1 MILACGSSMRP
12 AARPASPWIMEI
24 SASPTEEFEPE
35 HLRTVDQFYKGA
47 KDLRATFDERFAE
60 PRQAHADRFVWDY
73 WYVPG
78 QYTLHRTQ
86 AASYF
91 DPEQFEALTEALTA
105 FGQKE
110 LGCRSI
116 SPPWLSFYVD
126 GSEQAL
132 HADVPQGP
140 FAYVLSLTNWD
151 ERAFI
156 GGETTI
162 LQPAI
167 LDFWRGFDSSQGLEF
182 DSLFTSVTPDFNRL
196 TCFDA
201 RLPHGVRRVE
211 GERDPRSSRLVIH
224 GWFTE
229 PTPFFTGGLSD
240 TAVEEGLGEALQ
252 RGYSAVGAPC
262 VTGLLSLRVH
272 VSGADGS
279 VTAIDR
285 LADTLVVDPS
295 ELSAGADLGKERNKV
310 ISTLSEALAS
320 AQFEACGDD
329 SQLTVPFVF
338 D

>member
-1 MILACGSSMRP
+1 MRQPGP
-12 AARPASPWIMEI
+12 AACARIPAPTLLAAGDGFAA
-24 SASPTEEFEPE
+24 ASSSSSSQQPFEPE
-35 HLRTVDQFYKGA
+35 HLRTCDSFYENA
-47 KDLRATFDERFAE
+47 QLLRDTFDQRFAE

-73 WYVPG
+73 WYVPD

-86 AASYF
+86 AATYF
-91 DPEQFEALTEALTA
+91 DADDFDALADALTT

-140 FAYVLSLTNWD
+140 FAYVLSLTDW
-151 ERAFI
+151 EGRAFT

-162 LQPAI
+162 MQPHV

-182 DSLFTSVTPDFNRL
+182 EDLFNTVEPRFNRL

-211 GERDPRSSRLVIH
+211 GERDPRGARLVIH

-229 PTPFFTGGLSD
+229 PEPFFEGGLD
-240 TAVEEGLGEALQ
+240 GEAVRPVACLDDA
-252 RGYSAVGAPC
+252 RPLIRNARMP
-262 VTGLLSLRVH
+262 
-272 VSGADGS
+272 
-279 VTAIDR
+279 TACTR
-285 LADTLVVDPS
+285 PHTRSRTHTRRASPS
-295 ELSAGADLGKERNKV
+295 K
-310 ISTLSEALAS
+310 
-320 AQFEACGDD
+320 
-329 SQLTVPFVF
+329 
-338 D
+338 